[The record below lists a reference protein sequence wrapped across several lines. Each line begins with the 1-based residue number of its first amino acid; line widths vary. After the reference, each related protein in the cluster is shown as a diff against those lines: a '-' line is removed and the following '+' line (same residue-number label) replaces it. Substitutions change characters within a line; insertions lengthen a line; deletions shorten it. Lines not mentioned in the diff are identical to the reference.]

1 MCALELSKPSE
12 HMMSITA
19 TLPSAPAAM
28 GGGGCPGRTGGQE
41 VLGAIFW
48 GQKCSSEWE
57 RLSGTLRPTGS
68 VFAKR
73 FDTNGMGEVME

>member
-1 MCALELSKPSE
+1 MIFYFFLLNYFILPDSFSAMCALELSKPSE

-48 GQKCSSEWE
+48 GQKCS
-57 RLSGTLRPTGS
+57 
-68 VFAKR
+68 
-73 FDTNGMGEVME
+73 